1 MNAKLIIL
9 ELLEAGNE
17 LDDDEIADRLQMNR
31 HYVNAVCRGLAL
43 DGLVLRTVGAG
54 GKLVNSRTGQPSVS
68 TPSTFTLTPI
78 HRRSTVTRADRA
90 QSNVDALIDRFGEC
104 VSKFEQNAAFPG
116 PSIYFHERALKVRAA
131 HKSASSLMA
140 DTQFF
145 EYVYAVLPAWG
156 MHRMGRSAA
165 KVGGFDEMV
174 ESLRLLVNPIQEL
187 WTLSI
192 TDIGPEDASDVAT
205 AIWEVVASLKVSISG
220 TRIVAGTKAL
230 HHVLPNLV
238 PPIDRQYTF
247 RFFTGQKS
255 VTGGER
261 NAFLEWF
268 PYFCEIGSRCK
279 EDIALALS
287 RNGFM
292 ATGRAKVI
300 DNAII
305 GFMQSVTEQSLV
317 ER

>member
-54 GKLVNSRTGQPSVS
+54 GKLVNSRTGQPSMS

-78 HRRSTVTRADRA
+78 HRRLTVTRADRA

-187 WTLSI
+187 WTLPLR
-192 TDIGPEDASDVAT
+192 TLD
-205 AIWEVVASLKVSISG
+205 LKMRRTSPQPFGRSWLPS
-220 TRIVAGTKAL
+220 KL
-230 HHVLPNLV
+230 VL
-238 PPIDRQYTF
+238 R
-247 RFFTGQKS
+247 
-255 VTGGER
+255 E
-261 NAFLEWF
+261 LE
-268 PYFCEIGSRCK
+268 
-279 EDIALALS
+279 
-287 RNGFM
+287 
-292 ATGRAKVI
+292 
-300 DNAII
+300 
-305 GFMQSVTEQSLV
+305 
-317 ER
+317 